1 MVGYRQVLT
10 QKRQHVLLSICMA
23 KRLKFEIFWLLM
35 YRLDLFD
42 IFTTRF
48 LSCSINFL
56 SEQKDN
62 RKDGLF
68 QLWKLTNKTRW
79 RKFPVIFYQINRNK
93 ISLKLVSK
101 LIRNAFD
108 FIMKLRG
115 LAFIG
120 MKFLYQEMKLF
131 WKYRLSNGFISVIPQ

>member
-48 LSCSINFL
+48 LSSSIYFL
-56 SEQKDN
+56 YEQKDTS
-62 RKDGLF
+62 KDGLF
-68 QLWKLTNKTRW
+68 SFLAIL
-79 RKFPVIFYQINRNK
+79 INN
-93 ISLKLVSK
+93 S
-101 LIRNAFD
+101 
-108 FIMKLRG
+108 
-115 LAFIG
+115 
-120 MKFLYQEMKLF
+120 
-131 WKYRLSNGFISVIPQ
+131 